1 MSDTE
6 GDNDTGST
14 ATSEQP
20 RNGQEDNESSR
31 QSSPT
36 EMQPQ
41 GTRQR
46 APGSSV
52 GRFLQSEAGIN
63 QIKSSL
69 ILFTT
74 VGIGLGIVG
83 SILASSDGMVGG
95 DIAMATIIPIAL
107 VTPVIGVI
115 SGQQMGNHQTDAQPI
130 AVYALVAIATG
141 VGAIVLFMIGS
152 VLTAVE
158 ASGTSV
164 TDLFVF
170 AFVVAVATIITGLGS
185 AFAARNSD

>member
-1 MSDTE
+1 
-6 GDNDTGST
+6 
-14 ATSEQP
+14 
-20 RNGQEDNESSR
+20 
-31 QSSPT
+31 
-36 EMQPQ
+36 MQPQ

-52 GRFLQSEAGIN
+52 GEFLQSEAGIN

-83 SILASSDGMVGG
+83 SILASSEGMVGG

-115 SGQQMGNHQTDAQPI
+115 SGRQMGNQQTDAQPI

-141 VGAIVLFMIGS
+141 VGAVVLFMIAS

-158 ASGTSV
+158 AKIGRAHV
-164 TDLFVF
+164 
-170 AFVVAVATIITGLGS
+170 
-185 AFAARNSD
+185 